1 MAKLVRERL
10 GEQAARVLAVV
21 ARAGKVSETTVSPP
35 LFQPRLALTSRSETT
50 Q

>member
-21 ARAGKVSETTVSPP
+21 ARAGKVSETTVRPSPRVTKF
-35 LFQPRLALTSRSETT
+35 LSNPRYETT
-50 Q
+50 R